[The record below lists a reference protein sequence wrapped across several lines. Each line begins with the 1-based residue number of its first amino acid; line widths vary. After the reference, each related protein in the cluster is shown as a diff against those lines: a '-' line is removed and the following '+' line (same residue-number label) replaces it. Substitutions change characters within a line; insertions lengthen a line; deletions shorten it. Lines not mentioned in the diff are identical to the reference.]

1 MRRASLEDLYAQ
13 MQEGR
18 IPQLNLLIKCDV
30 QGSVEALCASLEKM
44 ATSEVGVSIVHKGV
58 GRIAESDVTLASA
71 SNAVVIGFNV
81 RPDANAKRA
90 SEVEGVEVRVY
101 DVIYDVLD
109 DVKAAMEGLLKPS
122 LREQRQGEVEIREI
136 FKTPKA
142 GKVAG
147 CHVTQGFVRRN
158 SRVRLVRAGVV
169 IWNGGISTLRHFKDE
184 VRELKAGFDC
194 GIALAGFQD
203 FSEGDVLETYE
214 VIEEKRTL

>member
-1 MRRASLEDLYAQ
+1 MRRASLEALYSQ

-18 IPQLNLLIKCDV
+18 IPQLNLLVKCDV

-44 ATSEVGVSIVHKGV
+44 ATTEVGVTIVHKGV

-71 SNAVVIGFNV
+71 SNSVVIGFNV
-81 RPDANAKRA
+81 RPDANAKKT

-101 DVIYDVLD
+101 DVIYDVID

-136 FKTPKA
+136 FSTPK
-142 GKVAG
+142 GKIAG
-147 CHVTQGFVRRN
+147 CHVMQGFVRRS
-158 SRVRLVRAGVV
+158 SRVKVVRAGIV
-169 IWNGGISTLRHFKDE
+169 IWDGGIATLRHFKDD

-203 FSEGDVLETYE
+203 FAQGDVLEAYE
-214 VIEEKRTL
+214 VVEEKRTL